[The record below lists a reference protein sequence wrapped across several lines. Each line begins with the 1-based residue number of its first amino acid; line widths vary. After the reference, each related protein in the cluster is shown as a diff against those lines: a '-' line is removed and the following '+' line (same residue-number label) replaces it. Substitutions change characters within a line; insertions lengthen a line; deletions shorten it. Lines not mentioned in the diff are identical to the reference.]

1 MPPIQIAIDGPAGAG
16 KSTIAKALAKRLNIM
31 HLDTGAMYRAV
42 TVKALELGID
52 LADEAAFDFIDS
64 TDFYFQDGELIL
76 DNVNI
81 EKKIRSPLTSQHVSL
96 VASHKYVRD
105 ALVSRQQAIALQ
117 HDVVMDG
124 RDIGTVVLPD
134 APFKFFLTADPVT
147 RAKRRM
153 KDMLKSGESV
163 SLEQLVN
170 DIKTRDDYDSNRM
183 HNPLK
188 KASDAIEIDTKDYSI
203 AALVEKLYTMVK
215 EG

>member
-16 KSTIAKALAKRLNIM
+16 KSTIAKALADRMNIM

-52 LADEAAFDFIDS
+52 LADEAAYDFIDS
-64 TDFYFQDGELIL
+64 TDFSFQDGEIIM
-76 DNVNI
+76 DGQNV
-81 EKKIRSPLTSQHVSL
+81 EQKVRSNMTSQNVSL
-96 VASHKYVRD
+96 VASHKTVRD
-105 ALVSRQQAIALQ
+105 ALVERQQAIAKK

-134 APFKFFLTADPVT
+134 APYKFFLTADPKT
-147 RAKRRM
+147 RAERRL
-153 KDMLKSGESV
+153 KEMLKKGESV
-163 SLEQLVN
+163 TLAALIE
-170 DIKTRDDYDSNRM
+170 DIKRRDDYDSNRM

-188 KASDAIEIDTKDYSI
+188 KAPDAIEIDTKDYSI
-203 AALVEKLYTMVK
+203 VALVEKLYTMVK

>member
-16 KSTIAKALAKRLNIM
+16 KSTIAQALAKRLNIM

-81 EKKIRSPLTSQHVSL
+81 EKKIRSPLTSQNVSL
-96 VASHKYVRD
+96 VASHKSVRD
-105 ALVSRQQAIALQ
+105 ALVQRQQAIAEA

-124 RDIGTVVLPD
+124 RDIGTVVLPN

-147 RAKRRM
+147 RAQRRM

-163 SLEQLVN
+163 SLDQLIQ

-188 KASDAIEIDTKDYSI
+188 KAPDAIEIDTKDYSI

>member
-16 KSTIAKALAKRLNIM
+16 KSTVAKALAERLNIM

-42 TVKALELGID
+42 TVKALDREID
-52 LADEAAFDFIDS
+52 LNDEEAFDFIDA

-76 DNVNI
+76 DGENI
-81 EKKIRSPLTSQHVSL
+81 ETKIRSPLTSQHVSL
-96 VASHKYVRD
+96 VASHKTVRD
-105 ALVSRQQAIALQ
+105 ALVKRQHAIAEM

-134 APFKFFLTADPVT
+134 APYKFFLTADPRT
-147 RAKRRM
+147 RAKRRF
-153 KDMLKSGESV
+153 KDMLKAGDTVNFE
-163 SLEQLVN
+163 ELVAA
-170 DIKTRDDYDSNRM
+170 IRTRDDYDSNRM

-203 AALVEKLYTMVK
+203 AALVEKLYSMVK

>member
-105 ALVSRQQAIALQ
+105 ALVSRQQAIALK

-163 SLEQLVN
+163 SLEQLVK

-188 KASDAIEIDTKDYSI
+188 KAPDAIEIDTKDYSI

>member
-42 TVKALELGID
+42 TVKALDLGID

-81 EKKIRSPLTSQHVSL
+81 EKKIRSTLTSQHVSL
-96 VASHKYVRD
+96 VASHKTVRD
-105 ALVSRQQAIALQ
+105 ALVSRQQAIALK

-147 RAKRRM
+147 RAERRM
-153 KDMLKSGESV
+153 KDMLNSGESV

>member
-105 ALVSRQQAIALQ
+105 ALVSRQQAIALK

-188 KASDAIEIDTKDYSI
+188 KAPDAIEIDTKDYSI

>member
-16 KSTIAKALAKRLNIM
+16 KSTVAKALAERLNIM

-42 TVKALELGID
+42 TVKALDREID
-52 LADEAAFDFIDS
+52 LHDEEAFNFIDA

-76 DNVNI
+76 DGANI
-81 EKKIRSPLTSQHVSL
+81 ETKIRSPLTSQHVSL
-96 VASHKYVRD
+96 VASHKTVRD
-105 ALVSRQQAIALQ
+105 ALVKRQQAIAEM

-134 APFKFFLTADPVT
+134 APYKFFLTADPRT
-147 RAKRRM
+147 RAERRF
-153 KDMLKSGESV
+153 KDMLKAGDTVNFE
-163 SLEQLVN
+163 ELVAA
-170 DIKTRDDYDSNRM
+170 IKTRDDYDSNRM

-203 AALVEKLYTMVK
+203 AALVEKLYSMVK

>member
-96 VASHKYVRD
+96 VASHKTVRD
-105 ALVSRQQAIALQ
+105 ALVSRQQAIALK

>member
-42 TVKALELGID
+42 TVKALKLGID

-81 EKKIRSPLTSQHVSL
+81 EKKIRSTLTSQHVSL
-96 VASHKYVRD
+96 VASHKTVRD
-105 ALVSRQQAIALQ
+105 ALVSRQQAIALK

-147 RAKRRM
+147 RAERRM
-153 KDMLKSGESV
+153 KDMLNSGESV

>member
-81 EKKIRSPLTSQHVSL
+81 EKKIRSTLTSQHVSL
-96 VASHKYVRD
+96 VASHKTVRD
-105 ALVSRQQAIALQ
+105 ALVSRQQAIALK

-147 RAKRRM
+147 RAERRM
-153 KDMLKSGESV
+153 KDMLNSGESV

>member
-96 VASHKYVRD
+96 VASHKYVRE
-105 ALVSRQQAIALQ
+105 ALVNRQQAIAEK

-203 AALVEKLYTMVK
+203 AALVEKLYSMVK

>member
-16 KSTIAKALAKRLNIM
+16 KSTIAKALADRMNIM

-52 LADEAAFDFIDS
+52 LADEAAYDFIDS
-64 TDFYFQDGELIL
+64 TDFSFQDGEIIM
-76 DNVNI
+76 DGQNV
-81 EKKIRSPLTSQHVSL
+81 EQKVRSNMTSQNVSL
-96 VASHKYVRD
+96 VASHKTVRD
-105 ALVSRQQAIALQ
+105 ALVERQQAIAKK

-134 APFKFFLTADPVT
+134 APYKFFLTADPKT
-147 RAKRRM
+147 RAERRL
-153 KDMLKSGESV
+153 KEMLKKGESV
-163 SLEQLVN
+163 TLDALIE
-170 DIKTRDDYDSNRM
+170 DIKRRDDYDSNRM

-188 KASDAIEIDTKDYSI
+188 KAPDAIEINTKDYSI
-203 AALVEKLYTMVK
+203 VALVEKLYTMVK